1 MQIDIII
8 YIVLFIFGA
17 IIGSFLN
24 VVILRLK
31 VKKSGKAKI
40 DLSGRSHCPHC
51 QKELTSSELIPILSY
66 FILGGRCRDCK
77 KPISYQYPLVEFISG
92 ILTLIPLFLLGFA
105 NIYAYLIIP
114 ILYLFIIIFFYDL
127 KNFIIPDVLLALLF
141 FLILIFDIIKLGRSE
156 ISLINLFWGVLIG
169 GGLFLFL
176 VVLSREK
183 WMGWGDVKLGFL
195 LGLLLGYPYI
205 IVSHL
210 LSFISGALISLLLI
224 FVYGRK
230 LKSEIPFAPFL
241 IIGAVVA
248 IFWGEKIINWYLK
261 GF

>member
-1 MQIDIII
+1 MNIII
-8 YIVLFIFGA
+8 YIVAFVFGS

-31 VKKSGKAKI
+31 VKKSGRAKI
-40 DLSGRSHCPHC
+40 DLSGRSKCPHC
-51 QKELTSSELIPILSY
+51 QKELTALELIPIFSFLL
-66 FILGGRCRDCK
+66 LGGQCRGCK
-77 KPISYQYPLVEFISG
+77 KPISYQYPLVEFISA
-92 ILTLIPLFLLGFA
+92 ILTLLPIYLLGFS
-105 NIYAYLIIP
+105 NIYGYLIIP

-127 KNFIIPDVLLALLF
+127 KNFIIPDILLF
-141 FLILIFDIIKLGRSE
+141 ILFLIILIFDIIKLGRSE
-156 ISLINLFWGVLIG
+156 ISLINLFWGVIIG
-169 GGLFLFL
+169 GGLFLLL

-195 LGLLLGYPYI
+195 LGLLLGYPFI

-210 LSFISGALISLLLI
+210 LSFISGAIVSLIMI
-224 FVYGRK
+224 MACGRK

-248 IFWGEKIINWYLK
+248 IFWGEKIINWYL
-261 GF
+261 GRL

>member
-1 MQIDIII
+1 MNTIV
-8 YIVLFIFGA
+8 YIVAFVFGS

-40 DLSGRSHCPHC
+40 DLSGRSKCPHC
-51 QKELTSSELIPILSY
+51 QKELTALELIPILSY
-66 FILGGRCRDCK
+66 FVLNGRCRGCK
-77 KPISYQYPLVEFISG
+77 KPISWQYPLVEFLSA
-92 ILTLIPLFLLGFA
+92 ILTVIPLFLLGFE
-105 NIYAYLIIP
+105 NIYVYLIIP
-114 ILYLFIIIFFYDL
+114 ILYLFIVIFFYDL

-156 ISLINLFWGVLIG
+156 ISIVNLFWGVIIG
-169 GGLFLFL
+169 GGLFLLL
-176 VVLSREK
+176 VIFSREK

-210 LSFISGALISLLLI
+210 LSFISGALVSLVLI
-224 FVYGRK
+224 ILYGRK

-241 IIGAVVA
+241 ILGTMIA
-248 IFWGEKIINWYLK
+248 ILWGEKIINWYLG